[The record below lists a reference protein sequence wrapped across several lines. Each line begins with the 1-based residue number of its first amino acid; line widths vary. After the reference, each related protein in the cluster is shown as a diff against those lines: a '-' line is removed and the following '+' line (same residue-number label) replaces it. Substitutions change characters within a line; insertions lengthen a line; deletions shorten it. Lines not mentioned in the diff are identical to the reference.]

1 MAAIKKLYD
10 AANVALDVID
20 DEVVK
25 AFLNLIGCIS
35 YETLSQK

>member
-10 AANVALDVID
+10 AANAALDVID
-20 DEVVK
+20 DEVSK
-25 AFLNLIGCIS
+25 GFPEPDGRIS